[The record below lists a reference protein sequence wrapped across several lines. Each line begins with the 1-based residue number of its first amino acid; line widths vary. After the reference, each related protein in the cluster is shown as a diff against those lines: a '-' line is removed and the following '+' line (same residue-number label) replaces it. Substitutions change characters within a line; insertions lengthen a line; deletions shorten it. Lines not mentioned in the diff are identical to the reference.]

1 MPPVATRKRCL
12 DFSGDGMEADLNT
25 FISNLFQEA
34 GIQSTQTKAG
44 WCLREGMAH
53 ILAANESV
61 IASVV
66 KQEGAPRIYETKK
79 CRHDEIQQY
88 KPQNCFQ
95 SLCRIVAGQQL
106 AGSAATAIWLRF
118 VATTKDNVTPII
130 VLQLA
135 KIGLETHLQQPSGL
149 SRAKARCIVALSE
162 AFATGTLTESFLTSS
177 SEGKVRKALLGIKG
191 IGPWSCD
198 MFLMFYLERPD
209 VFPIGDLAVRKGI
222 AKLFS
227 LRGKGS
233 KGSLCPKKDLEV
245 MERAMQPYQPF
256 CSIATYYMWR
266 IVDAKDVYDKN
277 DTKKQKT
284 KDAVVEPN
292 VTKTPT

>member
-1 MPPVATRKRCL
+1 
-12 DFSGDGMEADLNT
+12 
-25 FISNLFQEA
+25 
-34 GIQSTQTKAG
+34 
-44 WCLREGMAH
+44 
-53 ILAANESV
+53 
-61 IASVV
+61 
-66 KQEGAPRIYETKK
+66 
-79 CRHDEIQQY
+79 
-88 KPQNCFQ
+88 
-95 SLCRIVAGQQL
+95 
-106 AGSAATAIWLRF
+106 
-118 VATTKDNVTPII
+118 
-130 VLQLA
+130 
-135 KIGLETHLQQPSGL
+135 
-149 SRAKARCIVALSE
+149 
-162 AFATGTLTESFLTSS
+162 
-177 SEGKVRKALLGIKG
+177 
-191 IGPWSCD
+191 
-198 MFLMFYLERPD
+198 MFYLERPD